1 MTSFYNEILHVVTE
15 GLSTLVTAQESGK
28 TQKNPVSETVFL
40 SAWVT
45 KMIKQQCFDHCV
57 SKTLLQ
63 WQKQSRT
70 MGKNAKLKV
79 QFERIKNTLSALND
93 ADGHS
98 TVITAELID
107 DFYRVLEAADWLVTN
122 EYEVNRK
129 VSHHTDG
136 QASLVVC
143 AAQYKS
149 AMNEQGTLIKPLSF
163 YIRGNAQ
170 QFIDLAYQQGILLFK
185 ITDYKS
191 KVKFHGE
198 YVIYPDNAGTHLPE
212 LPTVTN

>member
-1 MTSFYNEILHVVTE
+1 MTSFYNEILNVVTE
-15 GLSTLVTAQESGK
+15 GLSTLVAAQDAGK

-45 KMIKQQCFDHCV
+45 KMIKQQRFDHCV

-70 MGKNAKLKV
+70 MGKNAQLKV

-93 ADGHS
+93 TNAKS
-98 TVITAELID
+98 TTINAELIES
-107 DFYRVLEAADWLVTN
+107 FYRVLEQADWLITN

-143 AAQYKS
+143 AAQYKQS
-149 AMNEQGTLIKPLSF
+149 IDEQGALVKPLSF
-163 YIRGNAQ
+163 YVRGNTQ
-170 QFIDLAYQQGILLFK
+170 QFIDLAYQQGVLLYK

-198 YVIYPDNAGTHLPE
+198 FVIYPDNAGSQLPE
-212 LPTVTN
+212 LPTVAN